1 MQQIMRFTLSLVI
14 ALSTCLGAFALVGCG
29 GSSAESSAASASEQA
44 ASTEAAD
51 TSSSASSDE
60 ADGEEEQD
68 NCYGDDLPAV
78 KK

>member
-14 ALSTCLGAFALVGCG
+14 ALATCLGAFALVGCG
-29 GSSAESSAASASEQA
+29 GSSAASSAASASEQA
-44 ASTEAAD
+44 ASSEATD
-51 TSSSASSDE
+51 TSSSAASDE
-60 ADGEEEQD
+60 ADDDEEQA